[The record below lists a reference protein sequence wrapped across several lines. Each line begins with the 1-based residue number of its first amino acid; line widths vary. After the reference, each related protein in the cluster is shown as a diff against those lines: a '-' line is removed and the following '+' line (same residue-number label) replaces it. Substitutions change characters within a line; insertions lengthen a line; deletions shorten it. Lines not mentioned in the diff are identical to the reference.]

1 MLVHLNRAIARD
13 DEPRQLC
20 EVLPITAFHYAT
32 NNPNVALGVE
42 VEADTRAAAERA
54 AYDLVAVVLGSD
66 QIVRVTGD
74 DDVMQDRQVMFWL
87 LGARRYLRT
96 WEVCVAEHVRLGLT
110 NEDAS
115 GQLVWS
121 AQLAHHM
128 ALVAA
133 GNLLRALNNAED
145 RYTAMP
151 EPMAQE
157 VVVLRNLHEH
167 WDEQWPSFYDARNPG
182 PLQRS
187 GQQFAMLHPGRS
199 PYWALGWTSEDGPS
213 LGPGLDAKA
222 LHGYLNELQAE
233 VFIVAPN
240 LAAFDGPIEPSP
252 WMGQS
257 AGRDQWWPRPRE

>member
-1 MLVHLNRAIARD
+1 MLVHLNRGIERD
-13 DEPRQLC
+13 DEHRQLC
-20 EVLPITAFHYAT
+20 EVLPIIAFHYEAS
-32 NNPNVALGVE
+32 NPNVALGVE
-42 VEADTRAAAERA
+42 VEADSRAAAERA

-87 LGARRYLRT
+87 LGARRQLRT
-96 WEVCVAEHVRLGLT
+96 WEVCVAEHARLGLT

-115 GQLVWS
+115 GRLVWS

-133 GNLLRALNNAED
+133 GNLLRALDNAED

-151 EPMAQE
+151 ERMAQE

-167 WDEQWPSFYDARNPG
+167 WDEQWPSFYDAQNPG
-182 PLQRS
+182 PLKRS
-187 GQQFAMLHPGRS
+187 GQQFATLHPGRS
-199 PYWALGWTSEDGPS
+199 PYWALGWTSDGGPS
-213 LGPGLDAKA
+213 LGPGLPAEA
-222 LHGYLNELQAE
+222 LHDYLNELQAE
-233 VFIVAPN
+233 VLVVAPT

-252 WMGQS
+252 WMGRS
-257 AGRDQWWPRPRE
+257 AGRDQWWPRPSD